1 MDKKSNMKQAMYEMF
16 GVGSDVS
23 TKPAQPVKEKP
34 QPKTAAQPVREES
47 GPKTAA
53 QPVREESKPHAAA
66 QPVKEAK
73 TPPVPVAEK
82 PAASFLAPG
91 TVLEGTL
98 RSAGD
103 IEIAGS
109 FKGDIS
115 TEGTVVLRSNIHGNV
130 AARSLDLNGCRLE
143 GDVMVKGLVF
153 ISQDSAICG
162 NVTADELKCSGQI
175 TGDLKIKENTLFE
188 STAKITGNV
197 VTGTIAV
204 VKGAIIN
211 GGIEI
216 KPSDA

>member
-16 GVGSDVS
+16 GVGSDVNA
-23 TKPAQPVKEKP
+23 KPAQPVKEEPKP
-34 QPKTAAQPVREES
+34 AAKPAKEEPKSR
-47 GPKTAA
+47 
-53 QPVREESKPHAAA
+53 AAA
-66 QPVKEAK
+66 QPVKEAARK
-73 TPPVPVAEK
+73 PAVPAEK

-115 TEGTVVLRSNIHGNV
+115 TEGTVVLRSDIHGNV
-130 AARSLDLNGCRLE
+130 SACSLDLKGCRLE
-143 GDVMVKGLVF
+143 GDVVIKGLVY
-153 ISQDSAICG
+153 ISQDSVIIG

-175 TGDLKIKENTLFE
+175 TGDLKIKENTLLE
-188 STAKITGNV
+188 SSAKITGNV
-197 VTGTIAV
+197 TTATIAV
-204 VKGAIIN
+204 EKGAVIN

-216 KPSDA
+216 KSSNA

>member
-16 GVGSDVS
+16 GVGSDVNA
-23 TKPAQPVKEKP
+23 KPAQPAREEPKPAAKSVKEE
-34 QPKTAAQPVREES
+34 PKSRLAAQS
-47 GPKTAA
+47 
-53 QPVREESKPHAAA
+53 
-66 QPVKEAK
+66 VKEAARK
-73 TPPVPVAEK
+73 PAVPAEK

-115 TEGTVVLRSNIHGNV
+115 TEGTVVLRSDIHGNV
-130 AARSLDLNGCRLE
+130 SACSLDLKGCRLE
-143 GDVMVKGLVF
+143 GDVVIKGLVY
-153 ISQDSAICG
+153 ISQDSVIIG

-175 TGDLKIKENTLFE
+175 TGDLKIKENTLLE

-197 VTGTIAV
+197 TTATIAV
-204 VKGAIIN
+204 EKGAVIN

-216 KPSDA
+216 KSTNA

>member
-23 TKPAQPVKEKP
+23 AKPAQPAREAPK
-34 QPKTAAQPVREES
+34 PKTAAQLAREE
-47 GPKTAA
+47 PKPRAI
-53 QPVREESKPHAAA
+53 E
-66 QPVKEAK
+66 QPVKKAADK
-73 TPPVPVAEK
+73 IPPAPVEK

-91 TVLEGTL
+91 TVFEGTL

-103 IEIAGS
+103 VEIAGS

-130 AARSLDLNGCRLE
+130 TACSLDLNGCKLE
-143 GDVMVKGLVF
+143 GDVTVKGLVS
-153 ISQDSAICG
+153 IGKDSVICG
-162 NVTADELKCSGQI
+162 NVTADELNCAGQI
-175 TGDLKIKENTLFE
+175 TGDLKIKENTLLE

-197 VTGTIAV
+197 TTGTIAV
-204 VKGAIIN
+204 MKGAIIN